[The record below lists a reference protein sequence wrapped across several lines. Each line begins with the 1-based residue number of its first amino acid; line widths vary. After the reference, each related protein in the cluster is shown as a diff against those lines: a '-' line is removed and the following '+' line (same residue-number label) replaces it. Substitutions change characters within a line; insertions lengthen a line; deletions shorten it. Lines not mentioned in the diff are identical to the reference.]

1 MDNSELLSYFGMR
14 IIVQWEHEIGDQ
26 KRKHK
31 KKRINKKWLK
41 RYGVWEKWEGACPK
55 GQVIYVDGTLYVSR
69 QMYIRMKQYISQPHP
84 PKFKVPH
91 HGNNFTRY

>member
-1 MDNSELLSYFGMR
+1 MNKTFTNEFLNSLWGTK
-14 IIVQWEHEIGDQ
+14 IIIQWEHEIGDQ

-55 GQVIYVDGTLYVSR
+55 GQVIYVDGTLFVSR
-69 QMYIRMKQYISQPHP
+69 RMYIWIKNYAKHP
-84 PKFKVPH
+84 LKFEPIPH
-91 HGNNFTRY
+91 HGNKF